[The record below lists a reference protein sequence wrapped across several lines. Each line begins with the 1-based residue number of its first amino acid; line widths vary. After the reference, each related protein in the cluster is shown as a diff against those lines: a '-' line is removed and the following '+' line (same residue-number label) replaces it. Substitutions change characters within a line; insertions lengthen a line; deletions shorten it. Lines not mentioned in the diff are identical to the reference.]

1 MHDNSGKDP
10 REPHGQTRRTSD
22 PLEQLR
28 QLLIGKER
36 RQLDKLLESLDDSQA
51 VAQRVSQVLPD
62 AIRLRNARDRKL
74 TDTLTPTVQDI
85 LTETVKKDPRPLVNA
100 LSPVIGA
107 AIRRAVSEAL
117 RRMIQSLN
125 QILDHSFSLKSL
137 KWRLEAAR
145 SGRPFSEIALL
156 HSLGIRLVLVHGT
169 RPQIEERLSL
179 RGADM
184 QVINGMRVTDEH
196 ALLCVK
202 EAAGTVRVEI
212 EALLSTGLANSPMSG
227 AQISVDSGNFVTAKP
242 LGIIDGVD
250 YLHTGEVRKINT
262 TALQQRLDAGAM
274 VLISPLGYSPT
285 GEVFNLN
292 AADVAAAIAT
302 EIRADKLIFLTD
314 NKLVDSRRKLIE
326 SMVPAEADALLAR
339 RKSLDEQLRRVL
351 ANAAWA
357 CRHGVSRTHI
367 LPRKQDGVLLAE
379 LFTRDGSGTLIT
391 AEQWETL
398 RQASIDDE
406 VYRAA
411 CGSLVAWIIE
421 DVPLIRL
428 PDLFELLATSELE
441 HCLSKVT
448 RADTLLEL
456 QQAWIRRLD
465 SGS

>member
-1 MHDNSGKDP
+1 MNKDANNFV
-10 REPHGQTRRTSD
+10 SWF
-22 PLEQLR
+22 R
-28 QLLIGKER
+28 Q
-36 RQLDKLLESLDDSQA
+36 A
-51 VAQRVSQVLPD
+51 
-62 AIRLRNARDRKL
+62 
-74 TDTLTPTVQDI
+74 
-85 LTETVKKDPRPLVNA
+85 
-100 LSPVIGA
+100 SPYIH
-107 AIRRAVSEAL
+107 AL
-117 RRMIQSLN
+117 RGSTVVLAFGGEAVQEKE
-125 QILDHSFSLKSL
+125 FSHLIHD
-137 KWRLEAAR
+137 
-145 SGRPFSEIALL
+145 IALL
-156 HSLGIRLVLVHGT
+156 HSLGLRLVLVHGT

-179 RGADM
+179 RGAAM
-184 QVINGMRVTDEH
+184 QIINGMRVTDEH

-250 YLHTGEVRKINT
+250 YQHTGEVRRINT

-302 EIRADKLIFLTD
+302 EIKADKLIFLTD

-326 SMVPAEADALLAR
+326 SLVPAEADALLRR

-351 ANAAWA
+351 VNAACA

-367 LPRKQDGVLLAE
+367 LPRKQDGVLLTE

-398 RQASIDDE
+398 RQASIDDATGILE
-406 VYRAA
+406 
-411 CGSLVAWIIE
+411 
-421 DVPLIRL
+421 LIRPL
-428 PDLFELLATSELE
+428 EEAGVLVRRSREYIETEIGQFIVIERDGAIIGCAALYPFTEEKMAELACLVIHPDYQKGGRGDQLLGHMQQQALALGLKQLFVLTTRTAHWFRERGFVPAAVSELPGKRKD
-441 HCLSKVT
+441 LYNWQRNSKVFIKH
-448 RADTLLEL
+448 LE
-456 QQAWIRRLD
+456 Q
-465 SGS
+465 

>member
-1 MHDNSGKDP
+1 MNKDANKFV
-10 REPHGQTRRTSD
+10 SWF
-22 PLEQLR
+22 R
-28 QLLIGKER
+28 QASPYIHAHRG
-36 RQLDKLLESLDDSQA
+36 ST
-51 VAQRVSQVLPD
+51 VVL
-62 AIRLRNARDRKL
+62 AFGGEA
-74 TDTLTPTVQDI
+74 VQDREFAHLI
-85 LTETVKKDPRPLVNA
+85 HD
-100 LSPVIGA
+100 
-107 AIRRAVSEAL
+107 
-117 RRMIQSLN
+117 
-125 QILDHSFSLKSL
+125 
-137 KWRLEAAR
+137 
-145 SGRPFSEIALL
+145 IALL

-398 RQASIDDE
+398 RQASIDDASGILE
-406 VYRAA
+406 
-411 CGSLVAWIIE
+411 
-421 DVPLIRL
+421 LIRPL
-428 PDLFELLATSELE
+428 EEAGVLVRRSREYIETEINQFIVIERDGAIIGCAALYPFPEEKMAELACLVIHPDYRKGGRGDQLLAYVQQQALTLGLNQLFVLTTRTAHWFRERGFLPADVSELPGRRKD
-441 HCLSKVT
+441 LYNWQRNSKVFVK
-448 RADTLLEL
+448 RLEK
-456 QQAWIRRLD
+456 
-465 SGS
+465 

>member
-1 MHDNSGKDP
+1 MNKDANNFVSWFRQASPYIHAHRGSTVVLAFGGEAVQEKEFSHLIHD
-10 REPHGQTRRTSD
+10 
-22 PLEQLR
+22 
-28 QLLIGKER
+28 
-36 RQLDKLLESLDDSQA
+36 
-51 VAQRVSQVLPD
+51 
-62 AIRLRNARDRKL
+62 
-74 TDTLTPTVQDI
+74 
-85 LTETVKKDPRPLVNA
+85 
-100 LSPVIGA
+100 
-107 AIRRAVSEAL
+107 
-117 RRMIQSLN
+117 
-125 QILDHSFSLKSL
+125 
-137 KWRLEAAR
+137 
-145 SGRPFSEIALL
+145 IALL
-156 HSLGIRLVLVHGT
+156 HSLGLRLVLVHGT

-179 RGADM
+179 RGAAM
-184 QVINGMRVTDEH
+184 QIINGMRVTDEH

-250 YLHTGEVRKINT
+250 YQHTGEVRRINT

-302 EIRADKLIFLTD
+302 EIKADKLIFLTD

-326 SMVPAEADALLAR
+326 SLVPAEADALLRR

-351 ANAAWA
+351 ANAACA

-367 LPRKQDGVLLAE
+367 LPRKQDGVLLTE

-398 RQASIDDE
+398 RQASIDDATGILE
-406 VYRAA
+406 
-411 CGSLVAWIIE
+411 
-421 DVPLIRL
+421 LIRPL
-428 PDLFELLATSELE
+428 EEAGVLVRRSREYIETEIGQFIVIERDGAIIGCAALYPFTEEKMAELACLVIHPDYQKGGRGDQLLGHMQQQALALGLKQLFVLTTRTAHWFRERGFVPAAVSELPGKRKD
-441 HCLSKVT
+441 LYNWQRNSKVFIKH
-448 RADTLLEL
+448 LE
-456 QQAWIRRLD
+456 Q
-465 SGS
+465 